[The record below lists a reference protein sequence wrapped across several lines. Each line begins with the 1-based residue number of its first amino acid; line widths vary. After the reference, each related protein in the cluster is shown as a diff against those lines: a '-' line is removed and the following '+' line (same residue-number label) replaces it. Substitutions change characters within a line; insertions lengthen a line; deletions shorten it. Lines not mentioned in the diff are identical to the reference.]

1 MTDTF
6 SALTAAADR
15 GLLDI
20 VKLLINY
27 GVNVSG
33 RGALA
38 AATGNGHVEVVQYLI
53 QQGADIDEVGV
64 RDFGDRRR
72 MDREGAP
79 LHKAA
84 ARGDV
89 TMAKYLVEKGANS
102 NSQDRLGR
110 TPLKRAKEEGQK
122 EVIEYLE
129 SIGAVDQDG
138 GDNSID

>member
-15 GLLDI
+15 GLLEI
-20 VKLLINY
+20 VKLLINH
-27 GVNVSG
+27 GVRISG
-33 RGALA
+33 QGALA
-38 AATGNGHVEVVQYLI
+38 AATGNGHTEVVQYLI
-53 QQGADIDEVGV
+53 EKGADIDEVGV

-84 ARGDV
+84 SRGDMA
-89 TMAKYLVEKGANS
+89 MAKYLVEKGANTDS
-102 NSQDRLGR
+102 RDRLGR
-110 TPLKRAKEEGQK
+110 TPLERAKEKRQE

-129 SIGAVDQDG
+129 SIGIVD
-138 GDNSID
+138 